1 MLYAINT
8 NINFVVIIK
17 RERAIRIC
25 SGGVWG
31 KGVPQWAHAKASLL
45 PEGPDTHRY
54 SMEQSLFRVWG
65 VKRVAEAEKGREN
78 ERVEKLM
85 LAMTTL
91 GWGGNG

>member
-31 KGVPQWAHAKASLL
+31 KGVPWWAHAKASLP
-45 PEGPDTHRY
+45 PEGPGTWWY
-54 SMEQSLFRVWG
+54 NIE
-65 VKRVAEAEKGREN
+65 
-78 ERVEKLM
+78 
-85 LAMTTL
+85 
-91 GWGGNG
+91 